1 MACRVQG
8 LGPRESAA
16 IMFNESQVNK
26 AVAALLK
33 FVAGAPET
41 LLEEDELLYLVRDR
55 QQIHASGC

>member
-1 MACRVQG
+1 
-8 LGPRESAA
+8 
-16 IMFNESQVNK
+16 MFNESQVNK